1 MQQFAIIV
9 PLGVSFYT
17 FQAMGYIIDVYSKRI
32 KPCRQLYVYALYI
45 SFFPKIAQ
53 GSIENTHN
61 FLQQL
66 QNRRI
71 FNYEK
76 YLDTLFLCLL
86 GFFKKFVLANRL
98 AIVVNTVYSDLK
110 IYSGSFYLLAAAFCS
125 FQIYY
130 DFSGYTDIARG
141 CAGML
146 GYDLVSNFQHPYLA
160 FSIKDFWRRWHQSL
174 TNWFTQYVYNPLGGN
189 RKGRLI

>member
-1 MQQFAIIV
+1 M
-9 PLGVSFYT
+9 
-17 FQAMGYIIDVYSKRI
+17 
-32 KPCRQLYVYALYI
+32 
-45 SFFPKIAQ
+45 
-53 GSIENTHN
+53 
-61 FLQQL
+61 
-66 QNRRI
+66 
-71 FNYEK
+71 
-76 YLDTLFLCLL
+76 
-86 GFFKKFVLANRL
+86 LANRL

-189 RKGRLI
+189 RKGRLIYVRHIAIVYNIRGLWPGAHWNFILWGGSCSISNSAGIYKIHKRKNF